1 MRQTVRQKVITLIL
15 GLVLPVL
22 ILIAME
28 VVARFELT
36 TSQLFVEPKVIF
48 ETLVDMIKGDE
59 LFINLGISTL
69 RVSIG
74 FVLGGAAGL
83 LFGTVMGISRTFESY
98 VGPIFNALRQVPVL
112 AWIPLFILWVGIG
125 EGFNISF
132 IAVTAFFPMALSTC
146 EGVKGVSKSEME
158 VGAVL
163 EFSRF
168 KQLSTIILP
177 STLPAIFTG
186 LRLVLSITWMAV
198 VGAELVVSSEGIGC
212 MMYRAR
218 QQLQVDT
225 VLVCILAVG
234 LTGYTMNILL
244 EQTEHYFL
252 RWRKVAG

>member
-1 MRQTVRQKVITLIL
+1 MKKLITLIL

-22 ILIAME
+22 ILIGME

-48 ETLVDMIKGDE
+48 ETLLDLIKGDE

-69 RVSIG
+69 RVFIG
-74 FVLGGAAGL
+74 FVLGGAAGQL
-83 LFGTVMGISRTFESY
+83 IGTLMGISRTFESY
-98 VGPIFNALRQVPVL
+98 DVPIFNALRQVPVL
-112 AWIPLFILWVGIG
+112 AWIPLFIIWVGID
-125 EGFNISF
+125 EGFKITF
-132 IAVTAFFPMALSTC
+132 IAVTAFFPMALNTC
-146 EGVKGVSKSEME
+146 EGVKGVSKSHLE

-163 EFSRF
+163 EFNRF
-168 KQLSTIILP
+168 KQLSTIIIP
-177 STLPAIFTG
+177 ASLPAIFTG

-198 VGAELVVSSEGIGC
+198 VGAELVASSEGIGY

-244 EQTEHYFL
+244 EQIEHYFL
-252 RWRKVAG
+252 RRRKVAE

>member
-1 MRQTVRQKVITLIL
+1 MDMRQTVIQKVITLAL
-15 GLVLPVL
+15 GLVLPLL
-22 ILIAME
+22 ILVGME
-28 VVARFELT
+28 VVACFELT

-69 RVSIG
+69 RVFIG
-74 FVLGGAAGL
+74 
-83 LFGTVMGISRTFESY
+83 FGTVMGISRTFESY

-132 IAVTAFFPMALSTC
+132 IAVTAFFPMALTTC
-146 EGVKGVSKSEME
+146 EGVKGVSKSDLE

-168 KQLSTIILP
+168 KQLSTIIIP
-177 STLPAIFTG
+177 ATLPAIFTG

-244 EQTEHYFL
+244 EQIEHYFL

>member
-1 MRQTVRQKVITLIL
+1 MKKLKTPIL

-22 ILIAME
+22 ILIGME
-28 VVARFELT
+28 VAARFELT

-48 ETLVDMIKGDE
+48 ETLMDLIKGDD

-69 RVSIG
+69 RVFIG
-74 FVLGGAAGL
+74 FVLGTVVGL
-83 LFGTVMGISRTFESY
+83 LFGTAMGISRTFESY

-132 IAVTAFFPMALSTC
+132 IAVTAFFPMALNTC
-146 EGVKGVSKSEME
+146 EGVKGVSKSDLE

-163 EFSRF
+163 EFNRF
-168 KQLSTIILP
+168 KQLSTIIIP
-177 STLPAIFTG
+177 ASLPAIFTG

-198 VGAELVVSSEGIGC
+198 VGAELVVSGEGIGY

-218 QQLQVDT
+218 MQMQVDT
-225 VLVCILAVG
+225 VLVCILSIG

-244 EQTEHYFL
+244 EHIEHYFL
-252 RWRKVAG
+252 RWRKVVG